1 MMSRQREDVRRMVA
15 LRARADAIL
24 IGAGNLRADD
34 PDLAIPAD
42 ARAARRARREREPLR
57 IVVSR
62 SGDGIR
68 PEMKIFDPAR
78 GGSSIVVH
86 TARMPA
92 AARARLAAVAELVE
106 LGAVAVAMHDLLSWL
121 AGRGVRTVLCEGGGD
136 ICAQLL
142 AARAVDEIHL
152 TLTPRIL
159 GGARAPS
166 MVNGAGFA
174 PDEIPDAKLAAV
186 EQLGDELF
194 LRYELSWPS

>member
-1 MMSRQREDVRRMVA
+1 MSRQREDVRRMVA

>member
-1 MMSRQREDVRRMVA
+1 MSRQREDVRRMVA

-86 TARMPA
+86 TARMAA